1 MAQIKKGE
9 KRTKKQ
15 QQDAALLAFT
25 ECANITLSCKKAKV
39 PRRTF
44 YNWLEEDDFKS
55 KFEKCVKMAVGVLED
70 EARRRAI
77 AGVDKP
83 IYYQGRRVGRVKEF
97 SDTLLIVLLK
107 AHAPEKY
114 KDRVANELSGL
125 NGGPI
130 VTENRQVL
138 VYLPENGRN
147 PNESATTPN
156 N

>member
-15 QQDAALLAFT
+15 QQEAVLAAFT
-25 ECANITLSCKKAKV
+25 DCANITISCKKAKV

-44 YNWLEEDDFKS
+44 YNWLEDEDFKD
-55 KFEKCVKMAVGVLED
+55 KFEKCVKIAIGVLED

-77 AGVDKP
+77 VGVDKP
-83 IYYQGRRVGRVKEF
+83 VYYQGRRVGRVREY

-114 KDRVANELSGL
+114 KDRVASELTGF

-130 VTENRQVL
+130 QTENTKVHF
-138 VYLPENGRN
+138 YLPQNGRN
-147 PNESATTPN
+147 TDDPSAKDN
-156 N
+156 